1 MKFKS
6 VRISGFKSF
15 LESTEIEIN
24 NGLTGVVGP
33 NGCGKSNIVEAVKW
47 IMGENSARQ
56 MRGDGMDD
64 VIFSGTNE
72 RPARNFAEVSIKL
85 DNAAKKAPAI
95 FNHHDEIE
103 ITRKI
108 EREKGSI
115 YRVNGKQVRARD
127 VQLIFADS
135 GTGARSSG
143 IVSQGRI
150 AQIIDA
156 NPEDRRVILEEAANI
171 KGLHSRRHEA
181 ELKLKGASDNL
192 DRLVDIEQTY
202 KEQLIEL
209 EKQGRKAARYRSVG
223 ERIRKAEATL
233 FLNLLNNAKIEFN
246 DLNVQL
252 KDANQNVDRG
262 QIQVSKQTK
271 FQLEISNKIP
281 TYKKSESDKAA
292 ILQALNIT
300 KIRLEEEKL
309 SAQNALDNI
318 TSQIVLIKND
328 VAREFEIKEDAK
340 KSLINLL
347 TEEKNLIEDTKNFSS
362 KISKATDLVKELKI
376 KSDNADE
383 RLSTVTSEI
392 YSIRSDKSDLEKRIK
407 NLKEKIETAQNQ
419 LINLNIDSDKNNF
432 KLDKQK
438 LIDLKKLVQE
448 NNKLNY
454 LNKSQ
459 LEKLEKLESGFVK
472 EKNIAMFEFNKVNAE
487 LDSLSSLL
495 GHDSLN
501 QNTLEKKLGNI
512 NNLEEAIGS
521 VLGETLLAP
530 IFSED
535 NAVENS
541 TYWRDDF
548 KAALTT
554 ELPEHVTPII
564 SKITKSSILDTALTG
579 VGIVENKEIAF
590 KIQKK
595 LTFGQALTTPN
606 GGLWRWDG
614 FVQPQGVQNSYSERL
629 QQIARL
635 RFLQNE
641 LPSLEKKQSLT
652 EKKLDE
658 SINNTKKCRDNI
670 SNLQIKLSELI
681 SQSNQLE
688 LENTKL
694 ESKMLSSEILI
705 QELKNIE
712 LTSKKDLIELE
723 KEFNNSINLPSL
735 LAEELKVRNN
745 ADQCRIELTDAMA
758 AEQQIKSE
766 ESFQSRNLIQISNQK
781 ESWKIREEEAKTR
794 LILLE
799 ERLKL
804 SQDEKKRL
812 STLPN
817 IFEKKEEE
825 LIIKVE
831 DAIRNRNIAADELVQ
846 TETSLNQADKFL
858 REAEKEVS
866 SLREEMIK
874 IEALLNLSKIKI
886 QNIEERVFEKLR
898 IKSDELNKIVNTK
911 EEDRPN
917 KSIEILEKTLERLIN
932 ERETLGAVNLRAEDE
947 MNEMQ
952 SKIEVMSKERIDLE
966 QAIAK
971 LRSGIFELNK
981 EGRQRLKESFEE
993 VNENFKQLFQKL
1005 FGGGNAELRLVGN
1018 DDPLQ
1023 AGLEVLASPP
1033 GKKMQLLSLLSGGEQ
1048 ALTAISLIFSV
1059 FLCNPAPICI
1069 LDEVDAPLDDSNV
1082 GKFCGLLK
1090 KIVEETNTYFMVI
1103 THHRLTMAKMD
1114 RLFGVTMEQKGI
1126 SKLVSVD
1133 LEQASRIRDTTLK
1146 DNFL

>member
-1 MKFKS
+1 MKFLS

-15 LESTEIEIN
+15 LEPTQIEIS

-33 NGCGKSNIVEAVKW
+33 NGCGKSNIVEAIKW

-64 VIFSGTNE
+64 VIFAGTNE

-85 DNAAKKAPAI
+85 DNSEKKAPAI

-108 EREKGSI
+108 EREKGSV

-127 VQLIFADS
+127 IQLIFADS

-156 NPEDRRVILEEAANI
+156 NPEDRRIILEEAANI

-181 ELKLKGASDNL
+181 ELKLKGATDNL
-192 DRLVDIEQTY
+192 DRLFDIEQTY

-233 FLNLLNNAKIEFN
+233 FLTLLNNANTEFN
-246 DLNVQL
+246 DLNARL
-252 KDANQNVDRG
+252 KEANEHVDRA
-262 QIQVSKQTK
+262 QIEVSKQTK
-271 FQLEISNKIP
+271 LQLDISNKIP
-281 TYKKSESDKAA
+281 ILKKDEVEKAA
-292 ILQALNIT
+292 ILQALNINN
-300 KIRLEEEKL
+300 IRLEEEKS
-309 SAQNALDNI
+309 SAQNALNNI
-318 TSQIVLIKND
+318 LSQITLIKND
-328 VAREFEIKEDAK
+328 IEREFEIKEDAK
-340 KSLINLL
+340 QSLLNLI
-347 TEEKNLIEDTKNFSS
+347 TEEKKLKEETENFSS
-362 KISKATDLVKELKI
+362 KISKAADLVKELKI

-383 RLSTVTSEI
+383 KLSTVTSEI
-392 YSIRSDKSDLEKRIK
+392 YSIKSDKSDLEKRVK
-407 NLKEKIETAQNQ
+407 NLKEKIEIAQNQ
-419 LINLNIDSDKNNF
+419 LAILNTDVDKNTL
-432 KLDKQK
+432 KLKEQK
-438 LIDLKKLVQE
+438 LINVKKVIQE
-448 NNKLNY
+448 NNALNHMNKDKLV
-454 LNKSQ
+454 
-459 LEKLEKLESGFVK
+459 KLEKLESGFV
-472 EKNIAMFEFNKVNAE
+472 EQKNLAMFEFNKVNAE
-487 LDSLSSLL
+487 LDSLLSVL
-495 GHDSLN
+495 GHDTLN
-501 QNTLEKKLGNI
+501 QNTLEKTVGNI

-530 IFSED
+530 IFND
-535 NAVENS
+535 NNTLENT
-541 TYWRDDF
+541 TYWRNDF
-548 KAALTT
+548 KSALTT
-554 ELPEHVTPII
+554 KLPERVTPII
-564 SKITKSSILDTALTG
+564 SKITKSSILDRALTG

-590 KIQKK
+590 ELQKE
-595 LTFGQALTTPN
+595 LTFGQALTTPD

-635 RFLQNE
+635 RFLEKE

-652 EKKLDE
+652 QSQLDE
-658 SINNTKKCRDNI
+658 SINNTKRCRDNI
-670 SNLQIKLSELI
+670 SNSQIKLSDLI
-681 SQSNQLE
+681 SESNELE
-688 LENTKL
+688 LQNTKL
-694 ESKMLSSEILI
+694 ESKLLSSETLTK
-705 QELKNIE
+705 ELKNTE
-712 LTSKKDLIELE
+712 LTSKTELIELE
-723 KEFNNSINLPSL
+723 NELNNSINLPSL

-758 AEQQIKSE
+758 AEQQIKGE
-766 ESFQSRNLIQISNQK
+766 ENFQSRNLIQIVNQK
-781 ESWKIREEEAKTR
+781 ENWKVREEEAKIR
-794 LILLE
+794 LISLE
-799 ERLKL
+799 ERLKI
-804 SQDEKKRL
+804 SENEKNRL
-812 STLPN
+812 STLPDS
-817 IFEKKEEE
+817 FEKKEEE
-825 LIIKVE
+825 LNVKIE
-831 DAIRNRNIAADELVQ
+831 DALKKRNTVTDQLIEI
-846 TETSLNQADKFL
+846 ETSLNKADKL
-858 REAEKEVS
+858 LKEAEKEVS
-866 SLREEMIK
+866 SRREEMIK
-874 IEALLNLSKIKI
+874 IEALLNLSKTKI
-886 QNIEERVFEKLR
+886 ENIEDRVFEKLR
-898 IKSDELNKIVNTK
+898 IKSGELNKIINTK
-911 EEDRPN
+911 EEVQLN
-917 KSIEILEKTLERLIN
+917 KSLEILEKTVQRLFN
-932 ERETLGAVNLRAEDE
+932 EREILGAVNLRAEDE

-952 SKIEVMSKERIDLE
+952 SKIGVMSKERVDLE
-966 QAIAK
+966 QAISK

-993 VNENFKQLFQKL
+993 VNKNFKQLFQKL
-1005 FGGGNAELRLVGN
+1005 FGGGDAELRLVGN
-1018 DDPLQ
+1018 EDPLQ

-1082 GKFCGLLK
+1082 SKFCDLLN
-1090 KIVEETNTYFMVI
+1090 KIVAETNTYFMVI

-1133 LEQASRIRDTTLK
+1133 LEHANRIRNTA
-1146 DNFL
+1146 